1 MRIHTPFALPLLLMV
16 GTNCTQ
22 RQSDQDAPL
31 TPRDLPFVW
40 SAEFSAPERSTTP
53 TGSYVVYAT
62 LVLDSV
68 NSTNDNHN
76 LVGSYHLDSASK
88 NIRSSLPTALL
99 GDSESCLDVR
109 GRLSASSGSNGMMSF
124 YFTHAFDC
132 DFLAE
137 VHSANLSGSWTYLLM
152 GGKVAQGNVRLSRHP
167 H

>member
-1 MRIHTPFALPLLLMV
+1 MLLIV

-31 TPRDLPFVW
+31 TSRDLPIVW
-40 SAEFSAPERSTTP
+40 SAEFSAPDRSTTP
-53 TGSYVVYAT
+53 TGSYVVYGT
-62 LVLDSV
+62 LFLDSV
-68 NSTNDNHN
+68 NSTNDYPS

-88 NIRSSLPTALL
+88 NIRTNLSTAIV
-99 GDSESCLDVR
+99 GDSESCLAVS
-109 GRLSASSGSNGMMSF
+109 GRLSAAGESDGMISL
-124 YFTHAFDC
+124 YFTHALDC

-137 VHSANLSGSWTYLLM
+137 VHSASLTGSWKYLLM